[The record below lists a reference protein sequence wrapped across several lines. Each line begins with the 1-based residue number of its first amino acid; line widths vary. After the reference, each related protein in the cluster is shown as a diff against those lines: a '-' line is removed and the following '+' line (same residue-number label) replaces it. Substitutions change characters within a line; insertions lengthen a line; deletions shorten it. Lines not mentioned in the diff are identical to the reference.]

1 MEDKNILG
9 KFSLEGK
16 IALVTGGSY
25 GIGMAIA
32 KALAYAGAKIAFNG
46 RRANLIAD
54 AEKEYAS
61 LGINAKGYVFDI
73 TNEADVQKFVPQI
86 EKDFGGSIDI
96 LVNNAGIIKRIPAT
110 DMTVEEFRQVI
121 DIDLTGAFIM
131 SKAVAPGMIAKGGGK
146 IINVCSL
153 FCPLNCPLNAGRGP
167 SGSRRGNTARFR
179 HWLPAE
185 SRSMPGLMCGRRR
198 SPHITTAART

>member
-96 LVNNAGIIKRIPAT
+96 NNFVGNLAVFDNTIWCFNKAI
-110 DMTVEEFRQVI
+110 
-121 DIDLTGAFIM
+121 FINT
-131 SKAVAPGMIAKGGGK
+131 SI
-146 IINVCSL
+146 
-153 FCPLNCPLNAGRGP
+153 GR
-167 SGSRRGNTARFR
+167 
-179 HWLPAE
+179 E
-185 SRSMPGLMCGRRR
+185 V
-198 SPHITTAART
+198 